1 MKLRGAL
8 FTEGPFPRP
17 LGREEM
23 QKKEEGRQKGSADRL
38 VPEFSE

>member
-8 FTEGPFPRP
+8 FTEGPFPCP